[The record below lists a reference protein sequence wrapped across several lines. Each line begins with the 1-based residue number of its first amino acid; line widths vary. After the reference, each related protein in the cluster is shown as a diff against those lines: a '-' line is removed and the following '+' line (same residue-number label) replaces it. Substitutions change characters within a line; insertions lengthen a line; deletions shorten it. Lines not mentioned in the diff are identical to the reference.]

1 MPPSGAD
8 RALVGV
14 TYLGGRPSEDA
25 KPADDDACGQPPWS
39 GIPGTA
45 GAQFCDA
52 AKGDAAR

>member
-1 MPPSGAD
+1 M
-8 RALVGV
+8 
-14 TYLGGRPSEDA
+14 TYLAVAPSEGI
-25 KPADDDACGQPPWS
+25 KPADDAACGQPPWS